1 MVSTNTFLSS
11 FFPASRQDTPM
22 GFSGGSVVK
31 NLPANVGDVSLIP
44 GSGKSPGGG
53 NVNPLQYPCLRNS
66 MVRGAWLAIVH
77 GVAKSQTWLR
87 TRTYEE
93 TSTREKKQTL
103 GKACKNI
110 ISLLTRCLKTYDSC
124 NKSRGNRKTSW
135 KHSVCLEVESHHQVV
150 PWPGISESDI
160 FLCLELCF
168 LDRNISH

>member
-1 MVSTNTFLSS
+1 MCLNK
-11 FFPASRQDTPM
+11 AM
-22 GFSGGSVVK
+22 IK
-31 NLPANVGDVSLIP
+31 NLPSNARDVSLIP

-135 KHSVCLEVESHHQVV
+135 KHNVCLEVESHHQVV